1 MPGHNAATC
10 TDNRIED
17 SARLLWV
24 MFDFVEDQA
33 KENYFEY
40 YRPNNLPTSR
50 IFRNEWFL
58 KFIKRSLKFELNDA
72 FNGVSHWKRS
82 FPLFKHNV
90 SIDGNTLS
98 WMDQPDDLHYINEFF
113 RLTTEYQ
120 DYQNYRC
127 VSKYMKMFYHLALFV
142 ARKRLARDYPYV
154 NRNERNES
162 AERNDNMNT
171 APEVIAEPTQS
182 SPQPRSTT
190 TVYVDR
196 QEVIIPEVII
206 PGSHDVDWQQLTRQ
220 RNPPGITTVSSDS
233 FPNVYRMLS
242 GQNQEQNNAV
252 DLTLQIP
259 TPSPSTVNTDNPP
272 PAPRRGPGRPP
283 RRRAV
288 RQPTRRQPE
297 RRPRRR
303 ELTDEEQLMRRLA
316 REDPHIERRRIM
328 KSKLTYCMEVPETV
342 YQNESDGCP
351 VCGEDMKSGNMFA
364 IQCGHPFCG
373 DCLGNVINKSAPCC
387 PCCREDIQTIKFK
400 QGLAPEPFN
409 ELMKA
414 IAST

>member
-10 TDNRIED
+10 TSHRVED
-17 SARLLWV
+17 SARLLWT

-50 IFRNEWFL
+50 IFRNDAFV
-58 KFIKRSLKFELNDA
+58 KFIKRALKLELNDA
-72 FNGVSHWKRS
+72 FTGISHWKRS
-82 FPLFKHNV
+82 FPLFKDNV
-90 SIDGNTLS
+90 DISGITLS
-98 WMDQPDDLHYINEFF
+98 WMDHPDDLHYINDFF

-154 NRNERNES
+154 NRNERNET
-162 AERNDNMNT
+162 AERNNNMNT
-171 APEVIAEPTQS
+171 APQVIAEPTQS
-182 SPQPRSTT
+182 SPQPQSTT
-190 TVYVDR
+190 S
-196 QEVIIPEVII
+196 INI
-206 PGSHDVDWQQLTRQ
+206 PGVALNFNDMGGNRVFIHDNTGVREVQLMIPQ
-220 RNPPGITTVSSDS
+220 
-233 FPNVYRMLS
+233 
-242 GQNQEQNNAV
+242 QNNTV
-252 DLTLQIP
+252 DLTVQPP
-259 TPSPSTVNTDNPP
+259 TPPSTTVNTNNPP
-272 PAPRRGPGRPP
+272 PAPRRRPGRPP
-283 RRRAV
+283 RRRTV

-297 RRPRRR
+297 RRPRRH
-303 ELTDEEQLMRRLA
+303 ELTDEEELMRRLA

-351 VCGEDMKSGNMFA
+351 VCGEDIKSGNMFA

-373 DCLGNVINKSAPCC
+373 DCLGNVINKSAPSC

>member
-1 MPGHNAATC
+1 MSCSICSHAGHNAATC

-17 SARLLWV
+17 SARLLWT

-72 FNGVSHWKRS
+72 FTGISHWKRS
-82 FPLFKHNV
+82 FPLFKDNV
-90 SIDGNTLS
+90 DISGITLS
-98 WMDQPDDLHYINEFF
+98 WMDHPDDLHYINDFF

-120 DYQNYRC
+120 DYKNYRS
-127 VSKYMKMFYHLALFV
+127 VPKYIKMFYHLALFV

-162 AERNDNMNT
+162 AVRNESAERNNNVNT
-171 APEVIAEPTQS
+171 TPQAIVPPNQP
-182 SPQPRSTT
+182 SPQPQS
-190 TVYVDR
+190 
-196 QEVIIPEVII
+196 IASIHI
-206 PGSHDVDWQQLTRQ
+206 PGVALNFNDMEGNRVFIHDQTGVREVQLAVPQ
-220 RNPPGITTVSSDS
+220 
-233 FPNVYRMLS
+233 
-242 GQNQEQNNAV
+242 QNNTV
-252 DLTLQIP
+252 DLTAQLP
-259 TPSPSTVNTDNPP
+259 TPPSTTVNTNNPP
-272 PAPRRGPGRPP
+272 PAPRRRPGRPP
-283 RRRAV
+283 RRRGV
-288 RQPTRRQPE
+288 RQPARSQPE
-297 RRPRRR
+297 RRSRRR
-303 ELTDEEQLMRRLA
+303 ELTEEEELMRRLA
-316 REDPHIERRRIM
+316 TEDPHIERRRIM

-373 DCLGNVINKSAPCC
+373 GCLGNVINKSAPSC
-387 PCCREDIQTIKFK
+387 PCCREDIQTIKFR
-400 QGLAPEPFN
+400 QGLSPEPFN

>member
-17 SARLLWV
+17 SARLLWL

-33 KENYFEY
+33 KESYFEY
-40 YRPNNLPTSR
+40 YRPNNFPSSR

-142 ARKRLARDYPYV
+142 ARKRLMRDYPFV
-154 NRNERNES
+154 DRNERN
-162 AERNDNMNT
+162 NNVNT
-171 APEVIAEPTQS
+171 APQATVQSPPS
-182 SPQPRSTT
+182 SPQATVQPPPSSPQATVQPPPSSPVQRSTT
-190 TVYVDR
+190 T
-196 QEVIIPEVII
+196 INI
-206 PGSHDVDWQQLTRQ
+206 PGVELNLNDMGGNRVFVHDETGVREVQLQVPQQ
-220 RNPPGITTVSSDS
+220 NPT
-233 FPNVYRMLS
+233 
-242 GQNQEQNNAV
+242 V

-259 TPSPSTVNTDNPP
+259 TPSPRTVNTDNPP

-288 RQPTRRQPE
+288 RQPVRRQPE

-303 ELTDEEQLMRRLA
+303 ELTDEEELMRRLA

-328 KSKLTYCMEVPETV
+328 KSKLTYCMEVPQTV

-373 DCLGNVINKSAPCC
+373 DCLGNVINKSAPSC
-387 PCCREDIQTIKFK
+387 PCCREDIQTIKFR

>member
-10 TDNRIED
+10 TSHRVED
-17 SARLLWV
+17 SARLLWT

-40 YRPNNLPTSR
+40 YRPNNLPTSH
-50 IFRNEWFL
+50 IFRNESFL

-72 FNGVSHWKRS
+72 FTGISHWKRS
-82 FPLFKHNV
+82 FPLFKNNV
-90 SIDGNTLS
+90 DISGLTLS
-98 WMDQPDDLHYINEFF
+98 WMDHPDDLHYINDFF
-113 RLTTEYQ
+113 RLTTDYQ

-127 VSKYMKMFYHLALFV
+127 VSNYMKMFYHLALFV
-142 ARKRLARDYPYV
+142 ARKRLARDYPFV

-162 AERNDNMNT
+162 TERNESAVRNDNVNT
-171 APEVIAEPTQS
+171 APQAIVPPNQP
-182 SPQPRSTT
+182 SPHTLSTAS
-190 TVYVDR
+190 
-196 QEVIIPEVII
+196 INI
-206 PGSHDVDWQQLTRQ
+206 PGVALNFNDMGGNRVFIHDNTGVREVQLAVPQ
-220 RNPPGITTVSSDS
+220 
-233 FPNVYRMLS
+233 
-242 GQNQEQNNAV
+242 QNNIV
-252 DLTLQIP
+252 DLTVQPP
-259 TPSPSTVNTDNPP
+259 TPPSRAVNTNNPP

-288 RQPTRRQPE
+288 RQPVRRQPE

-303 ELTDEEQLMRRLA
+303 ELTDEEELMRRLA

-373 DCLGNVINKSAPCC
+373 DCLGNVINKSAPNC
-387 PCCREDIQTIKFK
+387 PCCRVDIQTIKFR

>member
-1 MPGHNAATC
+1 MSCSICSHAGHNSATC

-17 SARLLWV
+17 SARLLWT

-50 IFRNEWFL
+50 IFRNETFL
-58 KFIKRSLKFELNDA
+58 RFIKRSLKFELNDA
-72 FNGVSHWKRS
+72 FTGISHWKRS
-82 FPLFKHNV
+82 FPLFKDNV
-90 SIDGNTLS
+90 DISGITLS
-98 WMDQPDDLHYINEFF
+98 WMDHPDDLHYINDFF

-154 NRNERNES
+154 NRNERNET
-162 AERNDNMNT
+162 AERNNNMNT
-171 APEVIAEPTQS
+171 APQVISEPTQS
-182 SPQPRSTT
+182 SPQPQSTT
-190 TVYVDR
+190 S
-196 QEVIIPEVII
+196 INI
-206 PGSHDVDWQQLTRQ
+206 PGVALNFNDMGGNRVFIHDNTGVREVQLTIPQ
-220 RNPPGITTVSSDS
+220 
-233 FPNVYRMLS
+233 
-242 GQNQEQNNAV
+242 QNNTV
-252 DLTLQIP
+252 DLTVQPP
-259 TPSPSTVNTDNPP
+259 TPPSTTVNTNNPP
-272 PAPRRGPGRPP
+272 PAPRRRPGRPP
-283 RRRAV
+283 RRRVV
-288 RQPTRRQPE
+288 RQPARSQPE
-297 RRPRRR
+297 RRSRRR
-303 ELTDEEQLMRRLA
+303 ELTDEEELMRRLA

-351 VCGEDMKSGNMFA
+351 VCGEDIKSGNMFA

-373 DCLGNVINKSAPCC
+373 DCLGNVINKSAPSC